1 MKSHSSKSVIV
12 VPPGYPK
19 GLIQELMET
28 DILPGEKNFFEI
40 LLPPGSSPHYDLLS
54 DRKSSFSN
62 VEFISSPARSFFSFR
77 HFKWLRDRLQ
87 SSEGAIVLIQ
97 ESPYRDP
104 TSAIISL
111 LIMMLSDKTITLLRC
126 NSEIVQTGPELII
139 VQNDRDFAERWILRQ
154 LNLKISIKEL
164 QKSFIDTF
172 WNTLYFLLFWGL
184 IIRKYLSNCFSFIFK
199 FKH

>member
-12 VPPGYPK
+12 VPPGYPQ

-28 DILPGEKNFFEI
+28 DILPGEKNFCEI

-62 VEFISSPARSFFSFR
+62 VEFISSPARSFLSFR

-87 SSEGAIVLIQ
+87 SSDGAIVLIQ
-97 ESPYRDP
+97 KSPYRDP

-111 LIMMLSDKTITLLRC
+111 FIMMLSDKTITFVRAE
-126 NSEIVQTGPELII
+126 NIQTDAELII
-139 VQNDRDFAERWILRQ
+139 AQRDRDFADRWILRQ
-154 LNLKISIKEL
+154 LNLRISIKEL

-184 IIRKYLSNCFSFIFK
+184 IIRKYVSNCFYSVFK
-199 FKH
+199 LKH

>member
-1 MKSHSSKSVIV
+1 MKSYSSKSVII

-19 GLIQELMET
+19 ELIQELMET
-28 DILPGEKNFFEI
+28 DILPGENHFEI
-40 LLPPGSSPHYDLLS
+40 LLPPGSPPQYDPLL
-54 DRKSSFSN
+54 DRKSTFSN
-62 VEFISSPARSFFSFR
+62 VKFIPSPARSFFSIR
-77 HFKWLRDRLQ
+77 HFKWLRDCLQ

-111 LIMMLSDKTITLLRC
+111 LIMTLSDKTITLLRA
-126 NSEIVQTGPELII
+126 NSEILQAGPII
-139 VQNDRDFAERWILRQ
+139 VQNDRDSAKRWIFKQ
-154 LNLKISIKEL
+154 LNVRTSIEEL
-164 QKSFIDTF
+164 QKNFIDTF

-184 IIRKYLSNCFSFIFK
+184 IIRKYLSDSFSFIFK